1 MQQVQAGDYCNTC
14 VYASS
19 PLPRIPSLL
28 ELSSCQNCDLHET
41 LKEKS
46 RKWCIGNPTWED
58 SDRYSIS
65 RAYINFFAAE
75 ELTPMW
81 KSRSTTCI
89 SPAMARVDTYYP
101 TLRRNLWNKSRGANV
116 SLLQRET
123 QWSQLQGLKARQWIL
138 RVRLLCWLSS
148 TVADTLVFFTFTSRW
163 EAGFTVV
170 WDRPHRARGWSCWH
184 QRLRFSM
191 NCIIFL
197 NFRKD
202 KSFTTLDERVSNRA
216 LHEACGLELW

>member
-1 MQQVQAGDYCNTC
+1 MQQVQAGVYCNTC

-46 RKWCIGNPTWED
+46 RKICIGNPTWED

-81 KSRSTTCI
+81 KSRSTTRI
-89 SPAMARVDTYYP
+89 SPAMARVETYYP

-123 QWSQLQGLKARQWIL
+123 QWSQLQGLKARQWVL
-138 RVRLLCWLSS
+138 RVRLFAGWAALLRTLWFSS
-148 TVADTLVFFTFTSRW
+148 LLLRDEKLVLQWFEIDLTGP
-163 EAGFTVV
+163 EVGAAGT
-170 WDRPHRARGWSCWH
+170 RG
-184 QRLRFSM
+184 
-191 NCIIFL
+191 
-197 NFRKD
+197 
-202 KSFTTLDERVSNRA
+202 
-216 LHEACGLELW
+216 